1 MNNCKKCNIEFTPIK
16 GLINYCSLNCRNSRD
31 WSIEDKKKKSESLQK
46 KYSLEEIEV
55 IKEKYKEIG
64 TISGVALLLNVS
76 RLTVRY
82 YVDLTG
88 KQKQKRKTNSENV
101 SEWRKNIKKKAV
113 EYKGGK
119 CQECGYDKCIRA
131 LKFHHLNPNE
141 KDFNISGQR
150 NIRKWDKIKEELDK
164 CILVCGNCHDE
175 IHEKLDNLK

>member
-76 RLTVRY
+76 RLTLRY

-88 KQKQKRKTNSENV
+88 TEKKKIKTNSENV
-101 SEWRKNIKKKAV
+101 TEWRKNIKKKAV

-119 CQECGYDKCIRA
+119 
-131 LKFHHLNPNE
+131 
-141 KDFNISGQR
+141 
-150 NIRKWDKIKEELDK
+150 
-164 CILVCGNCHDE
+164 
-175 IHEKLDNLK
+175 